1 MISPV
6 GISWILNSIMMP
18 VSLPFPSS
26 ESPGGFLSTLH
37 LFFQVNGK
45 KSSSQ
50 EEKQKKLWLEKNS
63 GNQRPLKSHD
73 KYCSNMHF

>member
-37 LFFQVNGK
+37 LFFQVYGK
-45 KSSSQ
+45 KIHQSGGEA
-50 EEKQKKLWLEKNS
+50 EETLVRNGGKVTS
-63 GNQRPLKSHD
+63 GL
-73 KYCSNMHF
+73 